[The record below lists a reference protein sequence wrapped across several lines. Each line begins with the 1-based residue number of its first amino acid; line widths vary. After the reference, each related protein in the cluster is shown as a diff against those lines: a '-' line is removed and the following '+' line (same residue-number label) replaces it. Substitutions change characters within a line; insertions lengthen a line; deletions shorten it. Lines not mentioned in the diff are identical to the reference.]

1 MEHIVGLMVN
11 FNKNLVST
19 PLVTIVL
26 ESMALSWAIFDVP
39 VDQTYAPTWEKLVVL
54 DQI

>member
-11 FNKNLVST
+11 FNQNLEST

-26 ESMALSWAIFDVP
+26 ESMIVSWAIFDDP
-39 VDQTYAPTWEKLVVL
+39 VDQTSAPTWEKLVVL
-54 DQI
+54 D